1 MKKQLSRKQLIEKL
15 DNFIDENNLTVLVS
29 RNHYQGGE
37 KTLNLGVIVDN
48 EIALDVAEG
57 NLTLTESMDITGYTN
72 LVFQPKDTKG
82 RLSQETRDT
91 ISKEVEQINEYLKT
105 LLE

>member
-1 MKKQLSRKQLIEKL
+1 MRQNLNRRQLVEKL
-15 DNFIDENNLTVLVS
+15 DTFIGDNNLSVLVS
-29 RNHYQGGE
+29 RNHYKGGE
-37 KTLNLGVIVDN
+37 KNLNLGVIVDN

-57 NLTLTESMDITGYTN
+57 NLTLTEGLDITGYTN

-82 RLSQETRDT
+82 RLSQESRDT

-105 LLE
+105 LLG

>member
-1 MKKQLSRKQLIEKL
+1 MKNKLSRRQLIEKL

-29 RNHYQGGE
+29 RNHYKGGE
-37 KTLNLGVIVDN
+37 KNLNLGVIVDN

-57 NLTLTESMDITGYTN
+57 NLTLTEGLDITGYTN

-82 RLSQETRDT
+82 RLSQESRDT
-91 ISKEVEQINEYLKT
+91 ISKEVNQINEYLKT
-105 LLE
+105 LLG

>member
-1 MKKQLSRKQLIEKL
+1 MKPQLSRRQLIEKL

-29 RNHYQGGE
+29 RNHYKGGE

-57 NLTLTESMDITGYTN
+57 NLTLTEGLDITGYTN
-72 LVFQPKDTKG
+72 LTFQPRDSKG
-82 RLSQETRDT
+82 RLSQEARET

-105 LLE
+105 LLG